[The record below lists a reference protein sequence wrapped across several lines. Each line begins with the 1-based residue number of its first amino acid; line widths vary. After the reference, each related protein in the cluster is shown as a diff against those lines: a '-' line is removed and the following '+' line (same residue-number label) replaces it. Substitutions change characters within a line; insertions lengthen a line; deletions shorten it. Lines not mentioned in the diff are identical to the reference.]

1 MCNLFAQKSE
11 LRSSTFSKKILS
23 MRGKLKSVP
32 RNILSYKIL
41 DEIVF

>member
-1 MCNLFAQKSE
+1 
-11 LRSSTFSKKILS
+11 